1 VQRPCYI
8 AAVSL
13 PSASPTVFRW
23 LRAGLGFIVALG
35 VLVALYR
42 IAQRWNGSD
51 VHVRAF
57 PLVLS
62 AIILVVANFFQ
73 ALGWK
78 YLLERMAGR
87 TVATRTLMT
96 IFMSG
101 QLARY
106 TPGKVGLPMVR
117 IAGATKLGLSAHL
130 IAASVGLEVAAWI
143 GVGSLVSCGSL
154 LIYSGGA
161 SLIPGLSRTW
171 IWLALLAIGSC
182 LSAAALVDQRRF
194 PQSVRRLLRFEGT
207 GPLVSLRML
216 GMQLLAW
223 FGWWVLGLL
232 VPLAVGSSLD
242 VAVSQA
248 VVFILAPIIGFLALV
263 APGGLGVRETVISY
277 ALAPQI
283 GASAALAA
291 AVLARAA
298 ALVSELAGWLI
309 AVVWER
315 R

>member
-1 VQRPCYI
+1 VP
-8 AAVSL
+8 L
-13 PSASPTVFRW
+13 PSASPKIFRW
-23 LRAGLGFIVALG
+23 LRVVLGFIVGCG
-35 VLVALYR
+35 VVLALYR
-42 IAQRWNGSD
+42 IVQKWNGAD
-51 VHVRAF
+51 VHVRWF

-62 AIILVVANFFQ
+62 VITLVAANFFQ

-87 TVATRTLMT
+87 TIAMRPLVSV
-96 IFMSG
+96 FMSA

-117 IAGATKLGLSAHL
+117 IAGASKLGLSVHL

-143 GVGSLVSCGSL
+143 GVGSWVSCGAL
-154 LIYSGGA
+154 LCNSSG
-161 SLIPGLSRTW
+161 SSPVPGLSRPLLG
-171 IWLALLAIGSC
+171 LALIGISSC
-182 LSAAALVDQRRF
+182 LSIAALVDQRRY
-194 PQSVRRLLRFEGT
+194 PHWVRRLLRFEGT
-207 GPLVSLRML
+207 GPLISLRML

-223 FGWWVLGLL
+223 LGWWVLGLL
-232 VPLAVGSSLD
+232 VPLSVGSSLD
-242 VAVSQA
+242 VAVGQA
-248 VVFILAPIIGFLALV
+248 VIFILAPIIGFLALV

-309 AVVWER
+309 AMVWER

>member
-1 VQRPCYI
+1 MP
-8 AAVSL
+8 L
-13 PSASPTVFRW
+13 PWEDRRIYRW
-23 LRAGLGFIVALG
+23 LRTVLGLIVAIG
-35 VLVALYR
+35 VVLALYR
-42 IAQRWNGSD
+42 IAQRWNGRD
-51 VHVRAF
+51 VHVRWF

-62 AIILVVANFFQ
+62 IITLVIANFFQ

-87 TVATRTLMT
+87 VIALRPLMSV
-96 IFMSG
+96 FMSG

-117 IAGATKLGLSAHL
+117 IAGASKLGLSAHL

-143 GVGSLVSCGSL
+143 GVGSLVGCGSL
-154 LIYSGGA
+154 LCNLSGGSIIA
-161 SLIPGLSRTW
+161 GLSRTW
-171 IWLALLAIGSC
+171 IWLAFIGIAAC
-182 LSAAALVDQRRF
+182 LSIAALVDQSRF
-194 PQSVRRLLRFEGT
+194 PTWVLRLLKTEGK
-207 GPLVSLRML
+207 GPLISVPML

-223 FGWWVLGLL
+223 FGWWLLGLL
-232 VPLAVGSSLD
+232 VPLAVGGSLE
-242 VAVSQA
+242 VAVGQA
-248 VVFILAPIIGFLALV
+248 VIFILAPIVGFLALV

-277 ALAPQI
+277 ALAPQM

-291 AVLARAA
+291 AVLARGV

-309 AVVWER
+309 AVLWDR